1 MEFTKNRSVGSYV
14 ADNYKAASVFQKYG
28 IDFCCR
34 GGISIEEVSAANNI
48 DADKLLAELEEALSE
63 KDTTGIDFRSWPLDL
78 LADYIE
84 KKHHRYIERTVPAL
98 NQYLTKICEVHG
110 ARHPELPKI
119 REAFNTAASN
129 LSAHMQKEEMI
140 LFPYI
145 RKMVA
150 SKESGEKMDSGFWT
164 VKNPIHVMMSEHD
177 AEGERFRL
185 ISSLSNNYTAPEDAC
200 KTYEVSFAL
209 LKEFEADLHL
219 HIHLENN
226 ILFPGAIAMEA
237 TLMNA

>member
-34 GGISIEEVSAANNI
+34 GGISIEEVSEANNI
-48 DADKLLAELEEALSE
+48 DANKLLAELEEALSE

-110 ARHPELPKI
+110 ARHPELSKI

-129 LSAHMQKEEMI
+129 LAAHMQKEEMM

-150 SKESGEKMDSGFWT
+150 SKESGEKTDTGFWT

-185 ISSLSNNYTAPEDAC
+185 ISSLSNNYTSPEDAC
-200 KTYEVSFAL
+200 KTYEVAFAL

-237 TLMNA
+237 TIMN